1 MTNFQVNDPMRED
14 PGTLKTGSA
23 VRLAFQYNT
32 FEPGFT
38 FFSRRTPTQTSDSG
52 VQEIE
57 GLASQMPD
65 NVVIGLGACL
75 KCCGLKWRLQRTLP
89 HGILAFE
96 EASLRIEQL
105 HNHQRVRPGRI
116 ASPIRH
122 VIKVGATHLSFNLV
136 EHLRGIRILTYSS
149 FQTRAGSP
157 LAQTSGLQVCI
168 RPSTMDASFPKVDS
182 PNCANLGILF
192 STNTVE
198 SEPNAFATFWQLAR
212 SSGNKSSVGDV
223 YSEAVQ
229 HARASDLGHGDRNR
243 VAVPTFAPSPVM
255 YVEADADDL
264 NVVSRQTSLWPGHR
278 DLVHDKTTSR
288 SVERPSPVQVP
299 RSNLCNGRS
308 RLQLLIRSS
317 IYLGNIVART
327 TSVITTLDSASL
339 ESKDFRFPSAPSNA
353 LLFLPQAGARI
364 SRHMHQLL
372 RF

>member
-1 MTNFQVNDPMRED
+1 M
-14 PGTLKTGSA
+14 PGP
-23 VRLAFQYNT
+23 LAAQIYT
-32 FEPGFT
+32 
-38 FFSRRTPTQTSDSG
+38 R
-52 VQEIE
+52 
-57 GLASQMPD
+57 
-65 NVVIGLGACL
+65 
-75 KCCGLKWRLQRTLP
+75 
-89 HGILAFE
+89 IL
-96 EASLRIEQL
+96 S
-105 HNHQRVRPGRI
+105 
-116 ASPIRH
+116 SPIRH

-136 EHLRGIRILTYSS
+136 EHL
-149 FQTRAGSP
+149 
-157 LAQTSGLQVCI
+157 TSGLQVCI
-168 RPSTMDASFPKVDS
+168 RPSTMDASFPKVNS
-182 PNCANLGILF
+182 PSNGTSSGYSHIF

-198 SEPNAFATFWQLAR
+198 SEPNNFATFWQLAR

-255 YVEADADDL
+255 YVIEADADDL
-264 NVVSRQTSLWPGHR
+264 NVVSRQTSLSPGHR

-299 RSNLCNGRS
+299 RSNLYNGRS

-327 TSVITTLDSASL
+327 TSVITTLDSASV
-339 ESKDFRFPSAPSNA
+339 ESKDFRFPSGPSNA
-353 LLFLPQAGARI
+353 LLSLPQAGARI